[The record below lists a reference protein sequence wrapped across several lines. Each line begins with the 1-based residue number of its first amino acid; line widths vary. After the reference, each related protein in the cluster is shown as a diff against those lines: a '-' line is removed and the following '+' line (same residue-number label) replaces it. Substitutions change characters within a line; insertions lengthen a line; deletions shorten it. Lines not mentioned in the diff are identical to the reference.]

1 MTGQAGPPDVA
12 SLSVIVI
19 DDEPD
24 VAAYLAAVLERRG
37 HRTTTASTAA
47 EGFDL
52 ARKIRPDVVCV
63 DIVMPEETGVA
74 LLRRIRAD
82 RDLGDTPVVFI
93 TALKHEMVTASHD
106 GAGQPFVEPDA
117 YIEKP
122 PNADRFVDAVE
133 RAARKARVT
142 S

>member
-1 MTGQAGPPDVA
+1 MMGCTGSARFEPI
-12 SLSVIVI
+12 SVIVI

-24 VAAYLAAVLERRG
+24 VAAYLAAVLERHG
-37 HRTTTASTAA
+37 HTAITASTAA

-52 ARKIRPDVVCV
+52 AKQTRPDVVCV
-63 DIVMPEETGVA
+63 DIVMPEETGTA

-82 RDLGDTPVVFI
+82 RDIGRTPVVFI
-93 TALKHEMVTASHD
+93 TALKREMIPVTLDAD
-106 GAGQPFVEPDA
+106 GQPSVEPNA
-117 YIEKP
+117 FIEKP

-133 RAARKARVT
+133 RAARQARST

>member
-1 MTGQAGPPDVA
+1 MTERVSKPASDV
-12 SLSVIVI
+12 LSVIVV

-24 VAAYLAAVLERRG
+24 VAAYLAAVLERHG
-37 HRTTTASTAA
+37 HTAVTASTAS

-52 ARKIRPDVVCV
+52 AKQIRPDVVCV
-63 DIVMPEETGVA
+63 DIVMPEETGTA

-82 RDLGDTPVVFI
+82 RDIGRTTVVFI
-93 TALKHEMVTASHD
+93 TALKREMISFAPTAT
-106 GAGQPFVEPDA
+106 GAPAAEPDA
-117 YIEKP
+117 FIEKP

>member
-1 MTGQAGPPDVA
+1 MTERAGGRAPDA
-12 SLSVIVI
+12 LSVIVV

-24 VAAYLAAVLERRG
+24 IAAYLAAVLERHG
-37 HRTTTASTAA
+37 HTAVTAATAA

-52 ARKIRPDVVCV
+52 AKQIRPDVVCV
-63 DIVMPEETGVA
+63 DIVMPEETGTA

-82 RDLGDTPVVFI
+82 RDIGGTTVVFI
-93 TALKHEMVTASHD
+93 TALKREMITFAPN
-106 GAGQPFVEPDA
+106 ANRAPAVEPDA
-117 YIEKP
+117 FIEKP